1 MEHLYF
7 GLNKY
12 YKQLNKRE
20 HYTLAIERI
29 IPEPTNYKEKRVL
42 EYPSIGDVI
51 DALVKKEG
59 GDSTE
64 WDAIVTARAAV
75 KTKHPKE

>member
-1 MEHLYF
+1 MAI
-7 GLNKY
+7 
-12 YKQLNKRE
+12 KR
-20 HYTLAIERI
+20 L
-29 IPEPTNYKEKRVL
+29 IPTPVNNYRESRKI
-42 EYPSIGDVI
+42 EYPTLGDMV

-64 WDAIVTARAAV
+64 WDAIVIARAAV

>member
-1 MEHLYF
+1 MAL
-7 GLNKY
+7 
-12 YKQLNKRE
+12 
-20 HYTLAIERI
+20 ERI

-42 EYPSIGDVI
+42 EYPDLGDVI

-64 WDAIVTARAAV
+64 WDAIVTAREAV
-75 KTKHPKE
+75 KTKHPKS

>member
-1 MEHLYF
+1 M
-7 GLNKY
+7 
-12 YKQLNKRE
+12 
-20 HYTLAIERI
+20 AIERI
-29 IPEPTNYKEKRVL
+29 IPAPTNHREKRIL
-42 EYPSIGDVI
+42 EYPSLGDVI

-64 WDAIVTARAAV
+64 WDAIVTAREAV

>member
-1 MEHLYF
+1 MAL
-7 GLNKY
+7 
-12 YKQLNKRE
+12 
-20 HYTLAIERI
+20 ERV
-29 IPEPTNYKEKRVL
+29 IPEPTNYRESRII
-42 EYPSIGDVI
+42 EYPSLGDVI

-64 WDAIVTARAAV
+64 WDAIVLERESV

>member
-1 MEHLYF
+1 MAM
-7 GLNKY
+7 
-12 YKQLNKRE
+12 R
-20 HYTLAIERI
+20 RI
-29 IPEPTNYKEKRVL
+29 IPEPSNHREKRML
-42 EYPSIGDVI
+42 EYPSLGDMV

-64 WDAIVTARAAV
+64 WDALLVTRAAV

>member
-1 MEHLYF
+1 M
-7 GLNKY
+7 
-12 YKQLNKRE
+12 
-20 HYTLAIERI
+20 AIERI
-29 IPEPTNYKEKRVL
+29 IPEPTNYKERRVL
-42 EYPSIGDVI
+42 EYPTIGDVI

-75 KTKHPKE
+75 KTKHPKS